1 MTRRP
6 KPPRSHNTADTVEKH
21 VVPGLRGRLEAAR
34 LDLLA
39 LFRAL
44 DSLLL
49 GQRQPPE
56 LRALMELD
64 GDLAEALAVLDRAP
78 AGLDLPAMI
87 RDTLASLDQIAAA
100 RQAFVATL
108 PPADRDR
115 LALRSQVVR
124 ATLDPREA
132 YTHIPGRD
140 PRLR

>member
-6 KPPRSHNTADTVEKH
+6 KPRPHKVADTVEKH
-21 VVPGLRGRLEAAR
+21 VPPGLRPRLEAAR

-49 GQRQPPE
+49 AQRQPPE
-56 LRALMELD
+56 LRVILELD
-64 GDLAEALAVLDRAP
+64 ADIAEALAVLDHP
-78 AGLDLPAMI
+78 PHGLSLPAMV
-87 RDTLASLDQIAAA
+87 RDTLASLDEIASA
-100 RQAFVATL
+100 RQEFVDTL
-108 PPADRDR
+108 PSADRDR
-115 LALRSQVVR
+115 LALRCEVVR

-132 YTHIPGRD
+132 YNQIPGRD